1 MSNSS
6 IPKEVLEILR
16 RRSSIGLPAAL
27 LSPHWAEGTVIFDQS
42 EETLSV
48 RGDFFSN
55 KSKVTMPEIQRC
67 QLLLA
72 ESRIVLNVIMFP
84 GKSESCNVEHFHFE
98 LAL

>member
-1 MSNSS
+1 
-6 IPKEVLEILR
+6 
-16 RRSSIGLPAAL
+16 
-27 LSPHWAEGTVIFDQS
+27 
-42 EETLSV
+42 
-48 RGDFFSN
+48 
-55 KSKVTMPEIQRC
+55 MPEIQRC